1 MEYNMEYY
9 IGKFDGELKKYLFMF
24 SDKDNN
30 WIYIDLYNEYPDYIT
45 PKNTVGNEWWHF
57 TLKEKSESSTRKLSI
72 GDIIEINYS
81 DLRREKTTLIKEYH
95 INGLHFKPSSQ
106 TDLDKYYDKISP
118 NSDNARLYRHLETLY
133 SEYKEKLRLKKQ
145 KTLITEL

>member
-1 MEYNMEYY
+1 MDYY
-9 IGKFDGELKKYLFMF
+9 IGKFDGDLKKYLFMF
-24 SDKDNN
+24 NDKDNN
-30 WIYIDLYNEYPDYIT
+30 WIYIDLCNEYPDYIT
-45 PKNTVGNEWWHF
+45 PNNNVGDDWWDF
-57 TLKEKSESSTRKLSI
+57 TLKEKTVDSTNKFSI
-72 GDIIEINYS
+72 GDILKINYL
-81 DLRREKTTLIKEYH
+81 DLRREKSTLIKEYH

-106 TDLDKYYDKISP
+106 TDLDKYYDKINP